1 MRNPKFH
8 VFDASNESKM
18 KTSMT
23 NAESTKTKPSNGWV
37 GEEMEPSVQSSS
49 RQHITKANGVTIYRE
64 VRSLAPMIADFKA
77 KLTSAA
83 PSRLSGLCGFDGFID
98 TFVRLQSPASMA
110 EFGPKVAAAAGIA
123 ASYSVRHLGEK
134 FGGNGPLFAAALN
147 DIHAGE
153 IDITYIGA
161 MGSGEVLP
169 IYQAALGHKTRRLH
183 TLAAPAHT
191 TCLEFTDGKVMLCDI
206 AACGQVT
213 WERLIECVGQAALDE
228 ELKAARFITAV
239 NWGKLPHA
247 GTIWSNLATRLAELG
262 VPAKEVLFFMDLAEF
277 ETRPLADR
285 MDLLARMEPITRQCR
300 TLLSFNL
307 KEAWQMGEVFG
318 GAYHGQKDADSVAEL
333 AAFLRSRIAV
343 DSVIIHPNDGAACA
357 SAAGAVYVPGPY
369 CREPLIST
377 GAGDNFGAGCL
388 SAALKGM
395 DDACMLLAGNCASG
409 HFVRSGRSGAFA
421 DLTKLLDA
429 WVVGTLGERLN
440 N

>member
-1 MRNPKFH
+1 
-8 VFDASNESKM
+8 M
-18 KTSMT
+18 KTSMI
-23 NAESTKTKPSNGWV
+23 NSEISKAAKPNGWAV
-37 GEEMEPSVQSSS
+37 EGITPSVQPSSGNHLAKS
-49 RQHITKANGVTIYRE
+49 GGVTIYRD
-64 VRSLAPMIADFKA
+64 VRSLAPVIADFKA
-77 KLTSAA
+77 KIASEA
-83 PSRLSGLCGFDGFID
+83 PSRISGLCGFDGFID

-123 ASYSVRHLGEK
+123 SSYSVRHLGDK
-134 FGGNGPLFAAALN
+134 FGGNGPLFAAALH

-153 IDITYIGA
+153 IDVTYIGA
-161 MGSGEVLP
+161 MGSGDVLP
-169 IYQAALGHKTRRLH
+169 IYQAALGNKTKRLH

-191 TCLEFTDGKVMLCDI
+191 TCLEFTDGKVMLCDM

-213 WERLIECVGQAALDE
+213 WERLLECVGQAALDE
-228 ELKAARFITAV
+228 ELKAARFISAV

-247 GTIWSNLATRLAELG
+247 GAIWSNLAARLAELG

-285 MDLLARMEPITRQCR
+285 ADLLGRMAAITDQCL

-318 GAYHGQKDADSVAEL
+318 GTYHGRKDADSVAEL

-343 DSVIIHPNDGAACA
+343 DRVIIHPNDGAACA
-357 SAAGAVYVPGPY
+357 SAGGTVYVPGPY

-388 SAALKGM
+388 SAALKRF
-395 DDACMLLAGNCASG
+395 DDAGLLLAGNCASG
-409 HFVRSGRSGAFA
+409 HFVRSGRSAAFA
-421 DLTKLLDA
+421 DMVNLLDA
-429 WVVGTLGERLN
+429 WSGGTLGERL
-440 N
+440 